1 MKTNLK
7 TTVKKLKITKGAGKQ
22 TGKVKLEVNEAG
34 RVHLAIDVH
43 ARHCVLGAMRDAD
56 GAWLGEQSCPTQ
68 AEALSELIGGIK
80 AGEKWLTFEEGGMSL
95 WLCEVLRPLVDRLIV
110 CDPRENALIGRSAKK
125 RDDWDVRSLCRLMRL
140 GELREV
146 WHSPDPVRTELLLA
160 AEQYVELRAEVV
172 RRKNV
177 LKAWY
182 RRGGVM
188 VSDTA
193 TVYSAKGRGRWVAR
207 LAEGGSRRLGALGQY
222 AVLDALDLAWEQA
235 WQRLRLLGRRC
246 PEIAIFEQ
254 MPGVGEVG
262 AHLFSA
268 LLGDPHRFA
277 TRQKLWRYCKLAV
290 TDRSSDGKPLGYQRL
305 ERRGNGRLKEV
316 SYHAWKGAVTQKSDN
331 EVKRFYA
338 QSLERTGDK
347 RHARLNTQ
355 RKILEVLWTLWRR
368 GEAYDAQRFSPPQ
381 PQGIPRQTDNHEVTS
396 TQPSAAV

>member
-1 MKTNLK
+1 MKTNSK
-7 TTVKKLKITKGAGKQ
+7 TTVQKLKITRGKSKQAG
-22 TGKVKLEVNEAG
+22 TTKLEVNEAG

-56 GAWLGEQSCPTQ
+56 GAWLGEQSCPT
-68 AEALSELIGGIK
+68 EAAVLGGLISGIK

-95 WLCEVLRPLVDRLIV
+95 WLCEVLRPLVHKLIV

-146 WHSPDPVRTELLLA
+146 WHSPDPVRNELLLA

-188 VSDTA
+188 VSDTS
-193 TVYSAKGRGRWVAR
+193 TVYSTKGRGRWLAR
-207 LAEGGSRRLGALGQY
+207 LAEGSRRIGAIGQY
-222 AVLDALDLAWEQA
+222 AALDALDLAWEAA

-246 PEIAIFEQ
+246 PEIAVFEQ

-268 LLGDPHRFA
+268 LVGDPHRFA
-277 TRQKLWRYCKLAV
+277 TRQKLWRYCKLAI

-316 SYHAWKGAVTQKSDN
+316 SYHAWKGAVTQKKDN
-331 EVKRFYA
+331 EVKLFYA
-338 QSLERTGDK
+338 QSLERTGDT

-355 RKILEVLWTLWRR
+355 RKIIEVLWTLWRR
-368 GEAYDAQRFSPPQ
+368 GEAYDAQRFRAPQ
-381 PQGIPRQTDNHEVTS
+381 PQGASCHPNNEVAPTIS
-396 TQPSAAV
+396 SAA

>member
-1 MKTNLK
+1 MKTNPK
-7 TTVKKLKITKGAGKQ
+7 TTVQKLKITKGTGKQ
-22 TGKVKLEVNEAG
+22 AVKTRLEVNEAG

-43 ARHCVLGAMRDAD
+43 ARHCVVGAMRDAD
-56 GAWLGEQSCPTQ
+56 GAWLGEQSCPTEAAALQ
-68 AEALSELIGGIK
+68 ALVGGIK

-95 WLCEVLRPLVDRLIV
+95 WLCDALRHLVHKLIV

-146 WHSPDPVRTELLLA
+146 WHSPDPVRNELLLA
-160 AEQYVELRAEVV
+160 AEQYVDLRAQVV
-172 RRKNV
+172 RSKNV

-188 VSDTA
+188 VSDTS
-193 TVYSAKGRGRWVAR
+193 TVYSARGRGRWLAR
-207 LAEGGSRRLGALGQY
+207 LAEGSRRIGALGQY
-222 AVLDALDLAWEQA
+222 AALDALVQAWEAA
-235 WQRLRLLGRRC
+235 WQRLRLLGRQC
-246 PEIAIFEQ
+246 PEIAAFEQ
-254 MPGVGEVG
+254 MPGVGEVCS
-262 AHLFSA
+262 HLFSA
-268 LLGDPHRFA
+268 LLGDARRFA

-290 TDRSSDGKPLGYQRL
+290 TDRSSDGKELGYKRL

-316 SYHAWKGAVTQKSDN
+316 SYQAWKGAVTQKKDN

-368 GEAYDAQRFSPPQ
+368 SEAYDAQRFSAPQ
-381 PQGIPRQTDNHEVTS
+381 PQGASSPSNHEVTP
-396 TQPSAAV
+396 TPAPSAA